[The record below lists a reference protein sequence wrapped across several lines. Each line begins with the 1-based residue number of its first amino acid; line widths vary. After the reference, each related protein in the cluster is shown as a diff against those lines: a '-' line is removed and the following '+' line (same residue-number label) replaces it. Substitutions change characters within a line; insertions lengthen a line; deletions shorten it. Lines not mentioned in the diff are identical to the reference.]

1 MATPAR
7 FSTKPHVFDGTDFS
21 HWCSRMQSYIM
32 AEDYDIWRK
41 VSHPYVIPE
50 AINTA
55 AEKTAFEQ
63 NCKARNI
70 LLSGISRSDYDRVA
84 HLQTAHEIWTT
95 LSNFHQGTNNI
106 KELRRDL
113 FKKEYIKF
121 EMKPGEALDDYLS
134 RFNKILSDLRSVD
147 SSYDANY
154 PQSEISRH
162 FLNGLDM
169 SIWEMKVTSIQE
181 SVKMSTL
188 TLDSL
193 YTKLKR
199 GGPNRCFECGS
210 IDHLR
215 SHCPKLGRGK
225 REDKDGEKNNNNK
238 PKGSYQGRKMENLR
252 KAFQQVCAAFEPLSD
267 VDGESGDDDKG
278 KNVSDVCFMARGE
291 SDTEYEDNEVSAFE
305 EAINILSAKN
315 KKCEKMYRKQEFII
329 ESLKSEIDSLKSLIP
344 NDDDCEN
351 CEVLMNEISKIR
363 DVNTAHDLKNRPS
376 LTCSFALHTR
386 TLDELF
392 LTKKMLQKYQ
402 IVFHA
407 SLMFNMI
414 SAKNLKKPHDVLDC
428 STCNLNKLKLK
439 DALGRVEYMED
450 VVKNNEVLSC
460 PKCRKSKCVMVD
472 CENCAN
478 LEKEVSYLKNSLL
491 RFSDGKKNLNMIL
504 DQSKVL
510 VLEVALV
517 ARKENVW
524 IVDSGCL
531 RHMTGMVKVNEKFEL
546 KNVALVEDLNY
557 NLLSVL
563 QIVYENFEVHF
574 KKTRS
579 KVFDSCG
586 DSVLNISRY
595 GRVFKADFENPVSPV
610 ITCLVAKFDK
620 DVMFWHRRLGHV
632 GFDHLTRLSGL
643 DLVRGL
649 PKLKKDLDLDCAPC
663 HHAKM
668 VASSHAPIVSVMTD
682 APRQL
687 LHMDTVGPARVQ
699 SVGGKWYVLV
709 IIDDFSRYSWV
720 FFMATKDEAF
730 QHFRGLFLRLELE
743 FPGSLKRIRSDNGS
757 EYKNASFEQ
766 FCNERGLEHEFSSP
780 RVPQQNGVVERK
792 NHVLV
797 EMVRTM
803 LDEYKTPRKFW
814 AEAINTAYYISNR
827 VFLRSKL
834 GKSSYELRFGHQPKV
849 SHLRVF
855 GCKCFVLKSG
865 NLDKFE
871 ARSTD
876 GLFLGYPA
884 HTRGYR
890 TLSQVQGEDG
900 RIFEDES
907 DDNDDDEVGSAGQ
920 TGRQAGQTAG
930 TPPVRPAHEER
941 SDRPGLS
948 AEGSVDA
955 VRDGPLEITT
965 STSTDTEHGST
976 SEVVAPL
983 HIQQRHPPEQI
994 IGNIGERT
1002 TRSKVT
1008 THDVCANY
1016 AFVASFEP
1024 KDVSH
1029 ALTDESWINA
1039 MHEELENFERNKVW
1053 TLVEP
1058 PSGHNI
1064 IGTKWVFKNKQNEDD
1079 LIVRNKARLVAQ
1091 GFTQVEGLDFD
1102 ETFAPVARIEAI
1114 RLFLAFASS
1123 KGFKLYQ
1130 MDVKSAFLNGFIQ
1143 EEVYV
1148 KQPPGFENPDF
1159 PNYVFKLSKA
1169 LYGLKQAPRAWYDR
1183 LKNFLLAKGF
1193 TMGKVDKTL
1202 FVLKHDFAET
1212 MRREFEMSMMGEL
1225 SYFLGLQ
1232 IKQTPQG
1239 TFVHQTKYTKDL
1251 LRRFK
1256 MENCKP
1262 ISTPID
1268 STAVLDPDE
1277 DGEAVD
1283 QKEYR
1288 SMIGSLLY
1296 LTASRPEIQFAVC
1309 LCARFQA
1316 SPRASHRQ
1324 AVKRIMRYLN
1334 HTLEFGIW
1342 YSTSSSL
1349 CLSGYSDANFGGCRI
1364 DRKSTSGTCHFLGT
1378 SLIAWSSR
1386 KQSSVAQ
1393 STAESEYVA
1402 AASCCSQI
1410 LWLLSTLKNYGLTF
1424 EKVPLFCDNTSAI
1437 NIAKNLVQHSR
1448 TKHVDIRFH
1457 FLRDH
1462 VEKGDVELQFLDTKL
1477 QIADIF
1483 TKPLDSNCFTF
1494 LCGELGI
1501 IHPFGMV

>member
-7 FSTKPHVFDGTDFS
+7 FSTKPHIFDGTDFPD
-21 HWCSRMQSYIM
+21 WCSMMQSYIM
-32 AEDYDIWRK
+32 AENYDIWRK

-50 AINTA
+50 AINIDA
-55 AEKTAFEQ
+55 LKTEFEN

-70 LLSGISRSDYDRVA
+70 LLSGISRADYDRVV
-84 HLQTAHEIWTT
+84 HLETAHEIWNS
-95 LSNFHQGTNNI
+95 LKNFHQGTNNI
-106 KELRRDL
+106 KEHRRDL
-113 FKKEYIKF
+113 FKNEYIKF
-121 EMKPGEALDDYLS
+121 EMKPGKALDDYLS
-134 RFNKILSDLRSVD
+134 RFNKILSDLRSAD

-181 SVKMSTL
+181 FVNMSTL

-193 YTKLKR
+193 YTKLKTHEMNILSRKVDSKSSALVSSSSSLDVDASSSKSFFLAVFNATSDDQLEQIEEDDLALVANRIARAMNNARNRKR

-225 REDKDGEKNNNNK
+225 REDKDGEKTNNNK
-238 PKGSYQGRKMENLR
+238 PNNNKSKGSNPGGKMENLR
-252 KAFQQVCAAFEPLSD
+252 KAFQQVCAAFEPLSN

-291 SDTEYEDNEVSAFE
+291 SDTEYEDNEESAFE

-315 KKCEKMYRKQEFII
+315 KKCGKMYKKQEFII
-329 ESLKSEIDSLKSLIP
+329 ESLKSEICRLKSLIP

-363 DVNTAHDLKNRPS
+363 DVNAAHDLKNRSS
-376 LTCSFALHTR
+376 LACSFALHTR

-392 LTKKMLQKYQ
+392 LTKKLLQKYQ
-402 IVFHA
+402 IAFHA

-414 SAKNLKKPHDVLDC
+414 SAKKLKQPHDILDC
-428 STCNLNKLKLK
+428 STCNLNKMKLK

-460 PKCRKSKCVMVD
+460 PKCRKGKGVMVD

-478 LEKEVSYLKNSLL
+478 LEKEISYLKNSLL

-524 IVDSGCL
+524 IVDSGCS
-531 RHMTGMVKVNEKFEL
+531 RHMTGDKNWFSSL
-546 KNVALVEDLNY
+546 KKASKTESIIFGDATTSAVLATALVEDLKY
-557 NLLSVL
+557 NLLSVS
-563 QIVYENFEVHF
+563 QIVDEEFEVHF
-574 KKTRS
+574 KKTGS
-579 KVFDSCG
+579 KVFDSRG

-595 GRVFKADFENPVSPV
+595 GRVFKADFENSVSPV

-649 PKLKKDLDLDCAPC
+649 SKLKKDHDLMHRD
-663 HHAKM
+663 
-668 VASSHAPIVSVMTD
+668 S
-682 APRQL
+682 
-687 LHMDTVGPARVQ
+687 
-699 SVGGKWYVLV
+699 
-709 IIDDFSRYSWV
+709 
-720 FFMATKDEAF
+720 
-730 QHFRGLFLRLELE
+730 
-743 FPGSLKRIRSDNGS
+743 
-757 EYKNASFEQ
+757 
-766 FCNERGLEHEFSSP
+766 
-780 RVPQQNGVVERK
+780 
-792 NHVLV
+792 
-797 EMVRTM
+797 
-803 LDEYKTPRKFW
+803 
-814 AEAINTAYYISNR
+814 YYIWTLLVQLECNLLEES

-834 GKSSYELRFGHQPKV
+834 GKTSYELRFGHQPNV

-876 GLFLGYPA
+876 GLFLGYLA
-884 HTRGYR
+884 HTHGYR
-890 TLSQVQGEDG
+890 VLILGTNKIVETCEVSFDEASPGSGEDG
-900 RIFEDES
+900 RIIEDES
-907 DDNDDDEVGSAGQ
+907 DYDDDDEVGSAGK

-930 TPPVRPAHEER
+930 TPPVRPAPEER
-941 SDRPGLS
+941 SDRLGSSGL
-948 AEGSVDA
+948 GTVDA
-955 VRDGPLEITT
+955 DRDGPPEITT
-965 STSTDTEHGST
+965 STSNDTEREST
-976 SEVVAPL
+976 SEVAAPL
-983 HIQQRHPPEQI
+983 HIQRRHPPEQI

-1008 THDVCANY
+1008 THDVCANSV
-1016 AFVASFEP
+1016 FVAYFEP

-1058 PSGHNI
+1058 PSRRNI
-1064 IGTKWVFKNKQNEDD
+1064 IGTKWGFKNKQNEDG

-1114 RLFLAFASS
+1114 RLLFAFAAS

-1130 MDVKSAFLNGFIQ
+1130 MGVKSAFLNGFIQ

-1159 PNYVFKLSKA
+1159 PNHVFKLSKA

-1193 TMGKVDKTL
+1193 TMGKVDRTL
-1202 FVLKHDFAET
+1202 FVLKHGDNQLFVQIYVDDIIFGCSTLALVVDFAET
-1212 MRREFEMSMMGEL
+1212 MRREFDMSMMGEL

-1239 TFVHQTKYTKDL
+1239 TFEHQTNYTKDL

-1262 ISTPID
+1262 ISTPIS

-1277 DGEAVD
+1277 DGEAID

-1288 SMIGSLLY
+1288 TMIGSLLY
-1296 LTASRPEIQFAVC
+1296 LTASRPDIQFAVC

-1324 AVKRIMRYLN
+1324 AIKRIMSYLN

-1342 YSTSSSL
+1342 YSTSSSI
-1349 CLSGYSDANFGGCRI
+1349 CLSGYSDADFGGCRI
-1364 DRKSTSGTCHFLGT
+1364 GRKSTSGTCHFLGT
-1378 SLIAWSSR
+1378 SLIASSSR

-1393 STAESEYVA
+1393 STAESESVA

-1410 LWLLSTLKNYGLTF
+1410 LWLLSTLKDYGLTF
-1424 EKVPLFCDNTSAI
+1424 EKVTLFCDNTSAI
-1437 NIAKNLVQHSR
+1437 NIAKNPIQHSR
-1448 TKHVDIRFH
+1448 TKHIDIRFH

-1462 VEKGDVELQFLDTKL
+1462 VEKGDVELLFLDTKL

-1483 TKPLDSNCFTF
+1483 TKPLDSNRFAF
-1494 LCGELGI
+1494 LRGELGV

>member
-1 MATPAR
+1 MAALVR

-21 HWCSRMQSYIM
+21 HWCSRMQFYIL

-55 AEKTAFEQ
+55 AEKIAFEQ

-84 HLQTAHEIWTT
+84 HLQTAHEIWTA

-106 KELRRDL
+106 KELRRNL

-134 RFNKILSDLRSVD
+134 RFNKILSDLGSVD

-181 SVKMSTL
+181 SVNMSTL

-193 YTKLKR
+193 YTKLKTHERNVLSRKVDSKLNALVSSSSSLEVDTSSSKSSFLAIFNATSGDQLEQIEEEDLALVANRIARAMNNARNRKR

-210 IDHLR
+210 IDHFRL
-215 SHCPKLGRGK
+215 HCPKLGRGK
-225 REDKDGEKNNNNK
+225 REEKDGEKTNNNRPNNNK
-238 PKGSYQGRKMENLR
+238 SKGSSQGRKLDNLR
-252 KAFQQVCAAFEPLSD
+252 KAFQQVCAAFEPLSN

-291 SDTEYEDNEVSAFE
+291 SDTEYEDNEMSAFE

-329 ESLKSEIDSLKSLIP
+329 ESLKSEIDRLKSLIP
-344 NDDDCEN
+344 NDDDCSN
-351 CEVLMNEISKIR
+351 CVGARSCEILIKPDTNKTVFKSAGIMSTLSASSSKSN
-363 DVNTAHDLKNRPS
+363 V
-376 LTCSFALHTR
+376 
-386 TLDELF
+386 
-392 LTKKMLQKYQ
+392 
-402 IVFHA
+402 VHA
-407 SLMFNMI
+407 
-414 SAKNLKKPHDVLDC
+414 KPHVVAC
-428 STCNLNKLKLK
+428 VAKSSNSNK
-439 DALGRVEYMED
+439 
-450 VVKNNEVLSC
+450 
-460 PKCRKSKCVMVD
+460 
-472 CENCAN
+472 
-478 LEKEVSYLKNSLL
+478 
-491 RFSDGKKNLNMIL
+491 
-504 DQSKVL
+504 
-510 VLEVALV
+510 ALV

-524 IVDSGCL
+524 IVDSGCS
-531 RHMTGMVKVNEKFEL
+531 RHMTGDKNWFSSLKKASKTESIIFGDAATSAVLATGLVK
-546 KNVALVEDLNY
+546 
-557 NLLSVL
+557 
-563 QIVYENFEVHF
+563 VHF
-574 KKTRS
+574 KKTGS

-595 GRVFKADFENPVSPV
+595 GRVFKADFENSVSPV

-620 DVMFWHRRLGHV
+620 NVMFWHRRLRHV

-643 DLVRGL
+643 DLVCGL
-649 PKLKKDLDLDCAPC
+649 PKLKKYLDLVCTPC
-663 HHAKM
+663 RHAKM

-682 APRQL
+682 VPGQL

-709 IIDDFSRYSWV
+709 IVDDFSRYFWV

-730 QHFRGLFLRLELE
+730 QHFRGLFLRLDLE
-743 FPGSLKRIRSDNGS
+743 FPGSLKRIRSDNGG
-757 EYKNASFEQ
+757 EFKNASFEQ

-792 NHVLV
+792 NRVLI
-797 EMVRTM
+797 EMARTM
-803 LDEYKTPRKFW
+803 LNEYKTPRKFW
-814 AEAINTAYYISNR
+814 AEVINTACYISNR
-827 VFLRSKL
+827 VLLRSKL
-834 GKSSYELRFGHQPKV
+834 GKTSYELRFGHQPKV

-884 HTRGYR
+884 HARGYR
-890 TLSQVQGEDG
+890 VLILGTNKIVETCEVS
-900 RIFEDES
+900 FDE
-907 DDNDDDEVGSAGQ
+907 
-920 TGRQAGQTAG
+920 
-930 TPPVRPAHEER
+930 
-941 SDRPGLS
+941 
-948 AEGSVDA
+948 
-955 VRDGPLEITT
+955 
-965 STSTDTEHGST
+965 
-976 SEVVAPL
+976 
-983 HIQQRHPPEQI
+983 
-994 IGNIGERT
+994 
-1002 TRSKVT
+1002 
-1008 THDVCANY
+1008 
-1016 AFVASFEP
+1016 ASP
-1024 KDVSH
+1024 
-1029 ALTDESWINA
+1029 
-1039 MHEELENFERNKVW
+1039 
-1053 TLVEP
+1053 VEP

-1064 IGTKWVFKNKQNEDD
+1064 IGTKWVFKNKQNEDG

-1091 GFTQVEGLDFD
+1091 GFTQVESLDFD
-1102 ETFAPVARIEAI
+1102 ETFASVARIEAI
-1114 RLFLAFASS
+1114 RLLLAFATS

-1159 PNYVFKLSKA
+1159 PNHVFKLSKA
-1169 LYGLKQAPRAWYDR
+1169 LYGLKQAPRAWYDM
-1183 LKNFLLAKGF
+1183 LKNFLLTKGF

-1202 FVLKHDFAET
+1202 FVLKHGDNQLFVQIYVDDIIFGCATHALVVDFAET
-1212 MRREFEMSMMGEL
+1212 MRREFEMSMM
-1225 SYFLGLQ
+1225 
-1232 IKQTPQG
+1232 
-1239 TFVHQTKYTKDL
+1239 
-1251 LRRFK
+1251 
-1256 MENCKP
+1256 
-1262 ISTPID
+1262 
-1268 STAVLDPDE
+1268 AVLDPDE
-1277 DGEAVD
+1277 DGEAID

-1296 LTASRPEIQFAVC
+1296 LTASRPDIQFAMC

-1324 AVKRIMRYLN
+1324 AVKRIMR
-1334 HTLEFGIW
+1334 
-1342 YSTSSSL
+1342 
-1349 CLSGYSDANFGGCRI
+1349 
-1364 DRKSTSGTCHFLGT
+1364 
-1378 SLIAWSSR
+1378 

-1393 STAESEYVA
+1393 STVESEYVA

-1410 LWLLSTLKNYGLTF
+1410 LWLLSTLKDYGLTF

-1437 NIAKNLVQHSR
+1437 NIAKNPVQHSR
-1448 TKHVDIRFH
+1448 TKHIDIRFH

-1483 TKPLDSNCFTF
+1483 TKPLDSNRFAF
-1494 LCGELGI
+1494 LRGELGI